1 MIHPFAAITAGMQG
15 TERGTVNPSLGHG
28 LPMLSESRR
37 TA

>member
-15 TERGTVNPSLGHG
+15 TELGTVNPSLGCARP
-28 LPMLSESRR
+28 LPSESRR